1 MAGGRLGRHIERLLD
16 EALTQRRW
24 DVLQERAQDIL
35 AFELENSEAVSSLA
49 AAARAPYISSTPT
62 LG

>member
-1 MAGGRLGRHIERLLD
+1 MASERLLD
-16 EALTQRRW
+16 EANEALTQRRW

-35 AFELENSEAVSSLA
+35 AFDLENSEGVTLPA
-49 AAARAPYISSTPT
+49 AAARAPDSSSTPT